1 VCVTFNLRQCVWAAL
16 QCIFNEMD
24 EVASLLAAI
33 VHDLDHPGKTNSY
46 LVNAGSQLSLLYND
60 L

>member
-1 VCVTFNLRQCVWAAL
+1 L
-16 QCIFNEMD
+16 QGIFNEMD
-24 EVASLLAAI
+24 EVSSLLAAI

-46 LVNAGSQLSLLYND
+46 LVNSGSQLSLLYND

>member
-1 VCVTFNLRQCVWAAL
+1 MCNNVQGIL
-16 QCIFNEMD
+16 NEMD
-24 EVASLLAAI
+24 EITSLLSAI

-46 LVNAGSQLSLLYND
+46 LVNSGSQLSLLYND

>member
-1 VCVTFNLRQCVWAAL
+1 MCDNEQG
-16 QCIFNEMD
+16 IFNEMD

-33 VHDLDHPGKTNSY
+33 VHDLDHPGKTNTY
-46 LVNAGSQLSLLYND
+46 LVNSGSQLSLLYND

>member
-1 VCVTFNLRQCVWAAL
+1 MYNAQV
-16 QCIFNEMD
+16 IFNEMD

-33 VHDLDHPGKTNSY
+33 VHDLDHPGKTNSF
-46 LVNAGSQLSLLYND
+46 LVNSESHLSLLYND